1 MRVTLFSKPDCPLCD
16 EIRSELDSLR
26 TEIPHELREV
36 DITSDPALHQQ
47 YFERVP
53 VVKVGP
59 YTLSAPISS
68 TDLRVTLGA
77 AADREADP
85 EVQAQPSRRNGVGL
99 HKVVYWFSRHWL
111 AVFNSL
117 IFLYVALPFA
127 APALMRSGLEP
138 AANVIYRVYSPLCHQ
153 LTFRSW
159 FLFGEEAAY
168 PLEETAVFSTTY
180 SDISGSDQVDYIE
193 ASRYVGDEVVGFKVA
208 LCQRDIAIY
217 GGILVAGL
225 VFGLVRSRVR
235 PVPIL
240 LWFVIGILPLAI
252 DGGSQLIS
260 RLPFL
265 GIPLREST
273 PLLRTVTGL
282 LFAVMNVW
290 LAYPNIDDAMKDTQA
305 LTATKLVAAEA
316 KDRED

>member
-1 MRVTLFSKPDCPLCD
+1 
-16 EIRSELDSLR
+16 
-26 TEIPHELREV
+26 
-36 DITSDPALHQQ
+36 
-47 YFERVP
+47 
-53 VVKVGP
+53 VGP
-59 YTLSAPISS
+59 YTLSAPISR
-68 TDLRVTLGA
+68 TDLKVTLGA

-85 EVQAQPSRRNGVGL
+85 EVQAQPPTRHGIGL
-99 HKVVYWFSRHWL
+99 NKIVYWFSQHWL
-111 AVFNSL
+111 AVFNAL
-117 IFLYVALPFA
+117 IFLYVAIPFA
-127 APALMRSGLEP
+127 APALMRTGLEP

-168 PLEETAVFSTTY
+168 PLEETAYFTTTY
-180 SDISGSDQVDYIE
+180 SDITGSDQVDYIE
-193 ASRYVGDEVVGFKVA
+193 ASRYVGDEQVGFKVA

-225 VFGLVRSRVR
+225 VFGLIRSRLR
-235 PVPIL
+235 PAPII

-265 GIPLREST
+265 GISVREST

-282 LFAVMNVW
+282 LFAIMNVW
-290 LAYPNIDDAMKDTQA
+290 LAYPNIEEAMTDTQA
-305 LTATKLVAAEA
+305 LTAAKLAAAEG
-316 KDRED
+316 KDEEG